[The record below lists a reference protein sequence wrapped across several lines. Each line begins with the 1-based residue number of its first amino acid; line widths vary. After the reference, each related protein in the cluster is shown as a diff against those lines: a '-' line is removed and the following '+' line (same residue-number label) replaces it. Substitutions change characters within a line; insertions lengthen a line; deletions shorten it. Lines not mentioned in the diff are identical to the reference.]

1 MDEIKVNHER
11 WKCNQC
17 TVNNNAY
24 LSYCEVCFSPKGD
37 EQNTVKPNKRNDSQQ
52 INTRSGWQ
60 CEVCTNINNK
70 YIPYCES
77 CYSPKNSAQNTT
89 KPDHDDEDSKQTATK
104 SSWKCKV
111 CTSDNN
117 QYIPYCETCLV
128 SKNVQMNDKLLS
140 QLKSKLNSFDCDKH
154 IKADDIKNIIV
165 KLKDDFQRLKK
176 YQTDKKIVPEIQK
189 QIEQLYGKMN
199 IKCDA
204 NIVQDFI
211 DTYNIDKHAFTKH
224 KAANKKCHPV
234 CKCGTEMISKKAT
247 KCYGTEYPYV
257 ICDICDKRIKEN
269 AQLFHCPRKKVQ
281 KKHPH
286 GFDICL
292 PCRKQYIHRLRKFVA
307 IIICPKM
314 AENHVGKDADML
326 YSMFKKLGF
335 HEIICL
341 KDDTVNK
348 YSVEYALN
356 KMLPK
361 GGDENVNQFTVI
373 CYSGHGE
380 MKDGIYHFAIDPR
393 KKSTWISSE
402 IIRTQCRAA
411 RYGAVLDGMGR
422 YFDQFWHRTY
432 YRHNTL
438 LLVNSCHSAGSYNFV
453 NSQTIADS
461 FGTFSALTVLL
472 APFGIT
478 PIMLVQAA
486 KKLGKHLGKTACSC
500 VKECL
505 QGEMKMECITKCFG
519 ITGEQIIL
527 IAKMAG
533 VAVIVVIIVA
543 VSIYKSIGKSKEC
556 ESIYV
561 IASCHKQE
569 ESNSCYGVSP
579 FIKYCNDFFDIF
591 LNPQMNKIMPNGHVL
606 NAQYLSD
613 SPAKLLDYLKVCYGI
628 KDKSL
633 GGVCLNEIGQ
643 TVCAS
648 KRGFHQFAMCP
659 MLNQN

>member
-438 LLVNSCHSAGSYNFV
+438 LLVNSCHSGGADKVINA
-453 NSQTIADS
+453 QKIADA
-461 FGTFSALTVLL
+461 FSIRMGVICAAAGLSGGVSVVALYE
-472 APFGIT
+472 I
-478 PIMLVQAA
+478 
-486 KKLGKHLGKTACSC
+486 GKHCDIVTLKRLISDLLLDLGLISDPLAVSGPQAMS
-500 VKECL
+500 L
-505 QGEMKMECITKCFG
+505 QFV
-519 ITGEQIIL
+519 
-527 IAKMAG
+527 AG
-533 VAVIVVIIVA
+533 FAIVA
-543 VSIYKSIGKSKEC
+543 GIGIISAIIIIFSVLKSMKC
-556 ESIYV
+556 ESMTL
-561 IASCHKQE
+561 IASCDKIE
-569 ESNSCYGVSP
+569 DSNTFYPTSP
-579 FIKYCNDFFDIF
+579 FIKYVTEFFDMF
-591 LNPQMNKIMPNGHVL
+591 LDGDNNDMLGQLKIDC
-606 NAQYLSD
+606 D
-613 SPAKLLDYLKVCYGI
+613 SPAMLYKYLQQRYGATM
-628 KDKSL
+628 DNGASL
-633 GGVCLNEIGQ
+633 CSLNQ
-643 TVCAS
+643 NTRLS
-648 KRGFHQFAMCP
+648 YRGFQQFAMCP
-659 MLNQN
+659 IFNQ